1 MNTRPIS
8 SVLTGVLAISTLT
21 SFAAKKSE
29 RPNIIFIM
37 SDDASNPA
45 ISCYNGRYARVFQ
58 TRNIDRIA
66 HEGVRFDNC
75 YALNSI
81 SVPSRATILTGQ
93 YSHKNGVYTLD
104 DSMNTSTVT
113 IPTLLKKEGYS
124 TALVGK
130 WHLVTEPQGFDYYF
144 AMKGQGRYFDPFFN
158 IKGQLDGPT
167 FEKSKGTEFKGRHI
181 TSLIGDKSLEW
192 LDNRDKSKPFM
203 LMCQFK
209 APHRPFEPDPK
220 FRDLF
225 KNINLPEPE
234 SLLESYE
241 GKGEYNKRIHMT
253 LEKMDKVDLKTE
265 IPANLSRDEHRRWAY
280 QIYMKD
286 YLRCMAGVDENVGR
300 LLDYLDRNGLTENTI
315 VIYTSDQ
322 GFFLGEHGW
331 FDKRMMY
338 EESINM
344 PFVIRYPKSLK
355 PQQVNKDIIT
365 NADFAPTLLDMAGI
379 KVPSAMQGKSFFHN
393 ARGKTPVN
401 WRKSFYYRY
410 WMNNEIYHKTVAHFG
425 IRTHDYKLIFYY
437 GHPLGKTGSS
447 NYPTDYTPEWEFFD
461 LRKDPQEMKNEYSNP
476 LYSKEIAKLKKELL
490 KQKKVCGDN
499 EDGTIPAMQNI
510 MKKYYW

>member
-1 MNTRPIS
+1 MINKVIS
-8 SVLTGVLAISTLT
+8 ASTGMLALSVLSGFSTN
-21 SFAAKKSE
+21 KQE

-37 SDDASNPA
+37 SDDAANNA
-45 ISCYNGRYARVFQ
+45 VSCYGSRFIDVFQ
-58 TRNIDRIA
+58 TKNIDRIA
-66 HEGVRFDNC
+66 NEGVRFNNC

-93 YSHKNGVYTLD
+93 FSHKNGVYTLD
-104 DSMNTSTVT
+104 DVLDTKAETMPV
-113 IPTLLKKEGYS
+113 LFQRAGYN

-144 AMKGQGRYFDPFFN
+144 AMKGQGRYFNPFFN
-158 IKGQLDGPT
+158 IKGKLDGPT

-192 LDNRDKSKPFM
+192 LESRDKTKPFV

-220 FRDLF
+220 FKDLF
-225 KNINLPEPE
+225 KDINLPEPV

-241 GKGEYNKRIHMT
+241 GKGEYNNRIHMT
-253 LEKMDKVDLKTE
+253 MEKMDKVDLKTD
-265 IPANLSRDEHRRWAY
+265 IPTNLSRDEHRRWAY

-300 LLDYLDRNGLTENTI
+300 LLDYLDKNGLTENTI
-315 VIYTSDQ
+315 VVYTSDQ

-344 PFVIRYPKSLK
+344 PFVIRYPKAIRPK
-355 PQQVNKDIIT
+355 QINKDIIT
-365 NADFAPTLLDMAGI
+365 NADFAPTFLEMAGI
-379 KVPSAMQGKSFFHN
+379 KVPSVMQGKSFFSN
-393 ARGKTPVN
+393 AKGKTPAS

-425 IRTHDYKLIFYY
+425 IRNKDYKLIFYY
-437 GHPLGKTGSS
+437 GNPLGKTGSF
-447 NYPTDYTPEWEFFD
+447 NYAIAYTPEWELFD
-461 LRKDPQEMKNEYSNP
+461 LRKDPQEIKNVYGKAEYKSTI
-476 LYSKEIAKLKKELL
+476 KTLKDELL
-490 KQKKVCGDN
+490 KLKNECGDT
-499 EDGTIPAMQNI
+499 EDEKIPEMQKI
-510 MKKYYW
+510 MTQYYW